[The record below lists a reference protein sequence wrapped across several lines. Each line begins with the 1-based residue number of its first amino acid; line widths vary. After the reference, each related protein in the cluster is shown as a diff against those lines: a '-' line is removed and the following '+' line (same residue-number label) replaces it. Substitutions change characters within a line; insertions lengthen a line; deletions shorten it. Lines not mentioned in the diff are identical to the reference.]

1 LLLEP
6 QRTNLAL
13 FSEQFDNA
21 GWTKTNATVT
31 ANAGTSPDGYVNAD
45 NLVENTANAVH
56 LIQQAAG
63 GFGVATYAISVFAKS
78 VSGNRYLQIWNG
90 NATNAAV
97 WARFDLENGTVTQP
111 DGIAGT
117 GYSISSATI
126 TSYGNGWYRCAIATS
141 KLNTTGANTI
151 QFRLSQISTGVES
164 NVYTGDGTSSI
175 ALYGAQVEQTA
186 TYATSYIPTLSTSVT
201 RVADAASKTGISS
214 LIGQTEGT
222 LFVEYTASH
231 IGGNGER
238 IIGIGD
244 GTTSNRIILI
254 EGSNKIRVF
263 AANGGAVQWDLITS
277 VNFTGT
283 HKIGLAY
290 ANNNSV
296 LYIDGNL
303 INSDTIFSVPAV
315 SNFYIGTPESIGA
328 PLGGSVS
335 QALVFKTRL
344 TNAQLAELTTL

>member
-1 LLLEP
+1 
-6 QRTNLAL
+6 
-13 FSEQFDNA
+13 
-21 GWTKTNATVT
+21 
-31 ANAGTSPDGYVNAD
+31 
-45 NLVENTANAVH
+45 
-56 LIQQAAG
+56 
-63 GFGVATYAISVFAKS
+63 
-78 VSGNRYLQIWNG
+78 
-90 NATNAAV
+90 
-97 WARFDLENGTVTQP
+97 
-111 DGIAGT
+111 
-117 GYSISSATI
+117 
-126 TSYGNGWYRCAIATS
+126 
-141 KLNTTGANTI
+141 
-151 QFRLSQISTGVES
+151 
-164 NVYTGDGTSSI
+164 
-175 ALYGAQVEQTA
+175 
-186 TYATSYIPTLSTSVT
+186 
-201 RVADAASKTGISS
+201 
-214 LIGQTEGT
+214 